1 MVGAHSGRIAP
12 HGCAPGSC
20 WLHRRRG
27 GAGRPAP
34 HRLTPLTG
42 RNPGSAA
49 TTLDAGPPVVEDLAV
64 DQLVV
69 SRKGPRLKGPDD
81 ASHSPP

>member
-1 MVGAHSGRIAP
+1 MVGATA
-12 HGCAPGSC
+12 AGSRPTGASPK
-20 WLHRRRG
+20 LLATPPTRG
-27 GAGRPAP
+27 SRQARPSPAHAADRQKP
-34 HRLTPLTG
+34 R
-42 RNPGSAA
+42 SAA